1 MRRMLSLL
9 GVTIF
14 VAAGALFGGTTQEDK
29 AKEAAAKPVAPSRL
43 DAIKK
48 LSGEWV
54 EIGEDGKPTDKVV
67 AVYRTTAGGT
77 VVEETLFGG
86 TPHEMV
92 TMYYMDRD
100 NLMLTHYCVAGN
112 QPRMKAEKP
121 TTDANKIVFH
131 CDGGTNMK
139 SENDEHMHHA
149 TLVLVDGDH
158 IQSEWLE
165 FKDGKQTMN
174 ASFKLARK

>member
-1 MRRMLSLL
+1 MRRIAVLFTLA
-9 GVTIF
+9 IF
-14 VAAGALFGGTTQEDK
+14 VTAGALFGGSTQEDK
-29 AKEAAAKPVAPSRL
+29 AKEAAAKPVPPSRL
-43 DAIKK
+43 DALKK

-54 EIGEDGKPTDKVV
+54 EVGEDGKPTDKVV

-92 TMYYMDRD
+92 TMYFMDRD

-112 QPRMKAEKP
+112 QPRMKAEKSVEP
-121 TTDANKIVFH
+121 NKIVFH

-139 SENDEHMHHA
+139 SENDEHMHNA
-149 TLVLVDGDH
+149 TLVFVDDNH

-165 FKDGKQTMN
+165 YKDGKQVMN
-174 ASFKLARK
+174 ASFTLARK

>member
-1 MRRMLSLL
+1 MRRIAVLFTLTVFL
-9 GVTIF
+9 T
-14 VAAGALFGGTTQEDK
+14 AGALFGGSTQEDK
-29 AKEAAAKPVAPSRL
+29 AKEAASKPVPPSRL

-54 EIGEDGKPTDKVV
+54 EVGEDGKPTGNVV

-92 TMYYMDRD
+92 TMYFMDRD
-100 NLMLTHYCVAGN
+100 SLMLTHYCVAGN
-112 QPRMKAEKP
+112 QPRMKAEKR
-121 TTDANKIVFH
+121 TDPNKIVFQ

-139 SENDEHMHHA
+139 SENDVHMHHA
-149 TLVLVDGDH
+149 TLVFVDDNH

-165 FKDGKQTMN
+165 YKDGKQVMN
-174 ASFKLARK
+174 ASFTLARK